1 MSNPLRSLPAV
12 HDLLAAPA
20 FVRMLEQYPRE
31 AVVEAVR
38 GRMDQLREEL
48 KSGKETNGQIDA
60 QQLAG
65 QIQEQ
70 LSAETKPRLR
80 QVINATGV
88 LLHTNLGRAPMAQGA
103 AEAAAEAAR
112 GYLNLE
118 LDLETGKRSNRPDAV
133 RAWLNRLLGSES
145 ATVVNNNAAA
155 TVIALRALAQGK
167 EVIVSRGQL
176 VEIGGSFRIPEI
188 MATSG
193 AILREVGSTNITR
206 IEDYAR
212 AISDQ
217 TALLLRVHCSN
228 YRVIGHTETP
238 GLDEL
243 LALGR
248 LHNIPVVDDIGSGA
262 LVDLGEWGLRDEP
275 LAKTSLALGA
285 DLVMFSGDKL
295 LGGPQCGILAGKA
308 ELIGKIEKDPLMRA
322 FRVDKMTLAA
332 LEATLR
338 IYLNP
343 DKALEEIPLLRML
356 ETPIAVLQERAYL
369 LARLL
374 GSLPGLSANVQ
385 NTQAFVGG
393 GSLPDRAI
401 PSIAIALRCSTLSET
416 ELAYRLRT
424 SEPAVM
430 GRVEEGQVL
439 LDLRAV
445 FTDQYQALADA
456 VRSICQ
462 EVQPNEPR

>member
-12 HDLLAAPA
+12 HDLLGSPA
-20 FVRMLEQYPRE
+20 FSRVLEQYPRE
-31 AVVEAVR
+31 VIVEAVR
-38 GRMDQLREEL
+38 GKLDQLREEL
-48 KSGKETNGQIDA
+48 KSGKETNGHIDP

-70 LSAETKPRLR
+70 LSSANRPHLR

-88 LLHTNLGRAPMAQGA
+88 LLHTNLGRAPMAH
-103 AEAAAEAAR
+103 AAAEAASR
-112 GYLNLE
+112 AAHGYLNLE

-133 RAWLNRLLGSES
+133 RAWLKKLLGCES

-206 IEDYAR
+206 IEDYSR
-212 AISDQ
+212 AINEK
-217 TALLLRVHCSN
+217 TGLLLRVHCSN
-228 YRVIGHTETP
+228 YRVIGHVETP
-238 GLDEL
+238 SLEEL
-243 LALGR
+243 IALGR

-262 LVDLGEWGLRDEP
+262 LVDLSAWGLFDEP
-275 LAKTSLALGA
+275 LAKTSLASGP

-308 ELIGKIEKDPLMRA
+308 EWISKIEKDPFMRA

-343 DKALEEIPLLRML
+343 DQALKEIPLLRML
-356 ETPIAVLQERAYL
+356 ETPIAAFQERAYL

-374 GSLPGLSANVQ
+374 GSLPGVSATVQ

-401 PSIAIALRCSTLSET
+401 PSIAIALRCTALSET

-424 SEPAVM
+424 SDPAVM

-462 EVQPNEPR
+462 EAPPNEHP